1 MKRINTLLLIILLI
15 SCTTQIKNNTNNI
28 INEETYC
35 DTQKKD
41 RWFIKKA
48 DERLGFIDSLGQEI
62 FSDHFSMLR

>member
-1 MKRINTLLLIILLI
+1 MKDTL
-15 SCTTQIKNNTNNI
+15 NM
-28 INEETYC
+28 INEENHYDNQT
-35 DTQKKD
+35 KD